1 MRLPNWNSV
10 KLYSLSLE
18 GVREEVVVCRQVT
31 AEALKNKINL
41 ELASAHKAHVSHIH
55 NNNNITCKRTVA
67 KAVQREQSKCRISR
81 ILPFPWSKG
90 FREAEVGCTVVTE
103 ETLKEI

>member
-1 MRLPNWNSV
+1 MPYWKSV

-31 AEALKNKINL
+31 VEALKNNINL

-55 NNNNITCKRTVA
+55 KQQQQQQN
-67 KAVQREQSKCRISR
+67 
-81 ILPFPWSKG
+81 L
-90 FREAEVGCTVVTE
+90 
-103 ETLKEI
+103 